1 MALQLFKIASA
12 TVGSG
17 GATSFDF
24 TSIPQGYT
32 DLMIKVSVRGATT
45 GTNDG
50 FMIRFNNDTTTS
62 YSSKYLATDAVNP
75 QSGSNAYSS
84 TGYTYVTSI
93 TTGNYT
99 ANSFSNVDVCI
110 PNYTNSNYKSF
121 SADGVS
127 EKNASDNWMS
137 LVSGLY
143 PITTAIS
150 RITLLTT
157 SGSGYSQY
165 STATLYGIL

>member
-12 TVGSG
+12 TVDSG
-17 GATSFDF
+17 GSTSFDF

-32 DLMIKVSVRGATT
+32 DLMIKVSVRGATS
-45 GTNDG
+45 GANDG
-50 FMIRFNNDTTTS
+50 FMIRFNNDSSTT
-62 YSSKYLATDAVNP
+62 YSSRYLAADAVNA
-75 QSGSNAYSS
+75 QTGSNAYSS

-93 TTGNYT
+93 TTGTYT
-99 ANSFSNVDVCI
+99 ANSFSSVDIYI
-110 PNYTNSNYKSF
+110 PNYTISNNKNFYAE
-121 SADGVS
+121 SAS
-127 EKNASDNWMS
+127 EKNASDSWVS

-150 RITLLTT
+150 RITLLTV
-157 SGSGYSQY
+157 SGSGYTQN

>member
-32 DLMIKVSVRGATT
+32 DLMIKISVRGATT

-50 FMIRFNNDTTTS
+50 FMIRFNNDSSTT
-62 YSSKYLATDAVNP
+62 YSSRYFAGDAVNP
-75 QSGSNAYSS
+75 QGGSNAYSS

-93 TTGNYT
+93 TTGTYT
-99 ANSFSNVDVCI
+99 ANSFSNIDVYI

-121 SADGVS
+121 SADAVS
-127 EKNASDNWMS
+127 EKNASDSWMS
-137 LVSGLY
+137 LVVGLY
-143 PITTAIS
+143 PITTAVS

-157 SGSGYSQY
+157 SGSGYTQN

>member
-32 DLMIKVSVRGATT
+32 DLMIKVSTRGATS

-50 FMIRFNNDTTTS
+50 FMIRFNNDSSTT
-62 YSSKYLATDAVNP
+62 YSSTYLATDAVNP
-75 QSGSNAYSS
+75 QAGSNAYGS
-84 TGYTYVTSI
+84 TGYTYLTSI
-93 TTGNYT
+93 TTGTYT
-99 ANSFSNVDVCI
+99 ANSFSSVDIHI
-110 PNYTNSNYKSF
+110 PNYSSSNHKSF
-121 SADGVS
+121 LTDSVS
-127 EKNASDNWMS
+127 PKNASDAWMS
-137 LVSGLY
+137 LVVGLY
-143 PITTAIS
+143 PVTTAVS

-157 SGSGYSQY
+157 SGSGYTQH